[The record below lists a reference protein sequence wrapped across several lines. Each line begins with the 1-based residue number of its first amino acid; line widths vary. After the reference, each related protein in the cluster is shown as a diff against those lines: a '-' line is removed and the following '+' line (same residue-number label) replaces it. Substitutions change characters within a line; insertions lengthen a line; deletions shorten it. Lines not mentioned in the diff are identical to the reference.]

1 MDSFDLS
8 VLRRTVVWLEQ
19 GSGVTLYTVVATWG
33 SSPRPPGSL
42 LALRDDGEVEGS
54 VSGGCIED
62 DLLANP
68 VVGRGD
74 GVCADRVCSV
84 LTYGAT
90 QAESAR
96 LGLPCGGTLRL
107 VREPLRDPGWLVQL
121 LQRCD
126 QGERLVRDLDLATGA
141 VRLRTARGREPLHFD
156 GGRLLAPFG
165 PAWRLLLIGAGQ
177 LSRYV
182 AQMAGGLGFQVLVC
196 DPRPG
201 YTHDWQAEGVSLLP
215 GMPDDAVRNARPDAH
230 TAVVALSH
238 DPVLD
243 DLALIAALNSEAFY
257 VGALGSQA
265 TNERRRARLLSLGLE
280 ATQLGRLD
288 GPIGLSIG
296 SRTPPEIA
304 LSLLAQLVALR
315 NGIQVRQH
323 SERACA

>member
-1 MDSFDLS
+1 MDSVDLS
-8 VLRRTVVWLEQ
+8 VLRRAVGWLEQ

-54 VSGGCIED
+54 VSGGCVEE

-68 VVGRGD
+68 VMENT
-74 GVCADRVCSV
+74 DRVCSV
-84 LTYGAT
+84 LNYGVT

-107 VREPLRDPGWLVQL
+107 VREPLREPGWIAQL
-121 LQRCD
+121 LHRCD
-126 QGERLVRDLDLATGA
+126 QGERLVRDLDLASGV
-141 VRLRTARGREPLHFD
+141 VRLRTARAHESLRFD
-156 GGRLLAPFG
+156 GSRLLVPFG

-182 AQMAGGLGFQVLVC
+182 AKMAGSLGFQVLIC
-196 DPRPG
+196 DPRSG
-201 YTHDWQAEGVSLLP
+201 YTHDWQAEGASLLP
-215 GMPDDAVRNARPDAH
+215 GMPDDAVRSARPDAH

-243 DLALIAALNSEAFY
+243 DLALIAALNSDAFY
-257 VGALGSQA
+257 VGALGSQVN
-265 TNERRRARLLSLGLE
+265 NERRRTRLLSLGLE
-280 ATQLGRLD
+280 AAQLERLH
-288 GPIGLSIG
+288 GPVGLSIG

-315 NGIQVRQH
+315 NGVQVRQH